1 MLLEAINIHKAYESI
16 GNVLHILKGVELKVE
31 AGEIVSILGPSG
43 VGKSTLLHILG
54 GLDVPTEGTVVIGGE
69 DLYSVNDGER
79 AKIRNGRVGF
89 VFQFYHLLPEFSA
102 LENVLLPA
110 FIKADEKDMKQL
122 EAKGRSILK
131 QVGLT
136 KRAEHKPHQLSGGE
150 QQRVA
155 IARALIN
162 QPKIIFCDEPTGNL
176 DSETSKEILGLLKE
190 LNEKNN
196 QTFVIVTHD
205 DNIARMSH
213 RAIQMKDGCLVNV

>member
-1 MLLEAINIHKAYESI
+1 MLVEAVNIHKVYENI

-43 VGKSTLLHILG
+43 VGKSTFLHILG
-54 GLDVPTEGTVVIGGE
+54 GLDVPTEGTVIIGGE
-69 DLYSVNDGER
+69 DLYSVNDAER
-79 AKIRNGRVGF
+79 AKIRNGKIGF
-89 VFQFYHLLPEFSA
+89 VFQFYHLLPEFTA

-110 FIKADEKDMKQL
+110 FVKADEKDVKQL
-122 EAKGRSILK
+122 EAKGRAVLK

-176 DSETSKEILGLLKE
+176 DSETSQEIIGLLKE

-205 DNIARMSH
+205 DSIARMSH
-213 RAIQMKDGCLVNV
+213 RAIQMKDGCLV